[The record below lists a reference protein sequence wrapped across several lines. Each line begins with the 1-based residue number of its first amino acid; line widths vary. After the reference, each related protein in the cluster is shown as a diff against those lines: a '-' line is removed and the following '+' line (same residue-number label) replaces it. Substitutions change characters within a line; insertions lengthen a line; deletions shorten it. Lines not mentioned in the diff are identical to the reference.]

1 MEHNLSPLQQEVL
14 DKYKQLSLDLKA
26 LDETIKELNY
36 SAHRQQHSQQETVS
50 PDEILQE
57 MRDIE
62 VKIGL
67 VGTLLKVAC
76 TRLSCKESKNRSLW
90 VAILNN
96 GLVQEIDSDAL
107 FFTAHYIVL

>member
-14 DKYKQLSLDLKA
+14 DKYKQISLDLKA

-36 SAHRQQHSQQETVS
+36 SQHRQQHSQQETVS

-67 VGTLLKVAC
+67 VGTLLKGSVYSLILQ
-76 TRLSCKESKNRSLW
+76 RKQEQESLGSNSK
-90 VAILNN
+90 
-96 GLVQEIDSDAL
+96 
-107 FFTAHYIVL
+107 

>member
-36 SAHRQQHSQQETVS
+36 SQHRQQHSQQETVS
-50 PDEILQE
+50 PDEILQG

-67 VGTLLKVAC
+67 VGTLLKGSVYSLILQ
-76 TRLSCKESKNRSLW
+76 RKQEQESLGSNSK
-90 VAILNN
+90 
-96 GLVQEIDSDAL
+96 
-107 FFTAHYIVL
+107 

>member
-14 DKYKQLSLDLKA
+14 DKYKQLSLDLKS

-36 SAHRQQHSQQETVS
+36 SQHRQQHSQQETVS

-67 VGTLLKVAC
+67 VGTLLKGSVYSLILQ
-76 TRLSCKESKNRSLW
+76 RKQEQESLGSNSK
-90 VAILNN
+90 
-96 GLVQEIDSDAL
+96 
-107 FFTAHYIVL
+107 

>member
-14 DKYKQLSLDLKA
+14 DKYKQLSLDLKV

-36 SAHRQQHSQQETVS
+36 SQHRQQHSQQETVS

-67 VGTLLKVAC
+67 VGTLLKGSVYSLILQ
-76 TRLSCKESKNRSLW
+76 RKQEQESLGSNSK
-90 VAILNN
+90 
-96 GLVQEIDSDAL
+96 
-107 FFTAHYIVL
+107 

>member
-36 SAHRQQHSQQETVS
+36 LQHRQQHSQQETVS

-67 VGTLLKVAC
+67 VGTLLKGSVYSLILQ
-76 TRLSCKESKNRSLW
+76 RKQEQESLGSNSK
-90 VAILNN
+90 
-96 GLVQEIDSDAL
+96 
-107 FFTAHYIVL
+107 

>member
-36 SAHRQQHSQQETVS
+36 SQHRQQHSQQETVS

-67 VGTLLKVAC
+67 VGTLLKGSVYSLILQ
-76 TRLSCKESKNRSLW
+76 RKQEQESLGSNSK
-90 VAILNN
+90 
-96 GLVQEIDSDAL
+96 
-107 FFTAHYIVL
+107 

>member
-14 DKYKQLSLDLKA
+14 DKYKQLSLGLKA

-36 SAHRQQHSQQETVS
+36 SQHRQQHSQQETVS

-67 VGTLLKVAC
+67 VGTLLKGSVYSLILQ
-76 TRLSCKESKNRSLW
+76 RKQEQESLGSNSK
-90 VAILNN
+90 
-96 GLVQEIDSDAL
+96 
-107 FFTAHYIVL
+107 

>member
-26 LDETIKELNY
+26 LDETIKELKY
-36 SAHRQQHSQQETVS
+36 SQHRQQHSQQETVS

-67 VGTLLKVAC
+67 VGTLLKGSVYSLILQ
-76 TRLSCKESKNRSLW
+76 RKQEQESLGSNSK
-90 VAILNN
+90 
-96 GLVQEIDSDAL
+96 
-107 FFTAHYIVL
+107 

>member
-36 SAHRQQHSQQETVS
+36 SQHRQQHSQQETVS

-67 VGTLLKVAC
+67 VGTLLKGSVYSFILQ
-76 TRLSCKESKNRSLW
+76 RKQEQESLGSNSK
-90 VAILNN
+90 
-96 GLVQEIDSDAL
+96 
-107 FFTAHYIVL
+107 

>member
-1 MEHNLSPLQQEVL
+1 MEHNFSPLQQEVL

-36 SAHRQQHSQQETVS
+36 SQHRQQHSQQETVS

-67 VGTLLKVAC
+67 VGTLLKGSVYSLILQ
-76 TRLSCKESKNRSLW
+76 RKQEQESLGSNSK
-90 VAILNN
+90 
-96 GLVQEIDSDAL
+96 
-107 FFTAHYIVL
+107 

>member
-36 SAHRQQHSQQETVS
+36 SQHRQQHSQQETVS

-62 VKIGL
+62 VKVGL
-67 VGTLLKVAC
+67 VGTLLKGSVYSLILQ
-76 TRLSCKESKNRSLW
+76 RKQEQESLGSNSK
-90 VAILNN
+90 
-96 GLVQEIDSDAL
+96 
-107 FFTAHYIVL
+107 

>member
-36 SAHRQQHSQQETVS
+36 SQHRQQHSQQENVS

-67 VGTLLKVAC
+67 VGTLLKGSVYSLILQ
-76 TRLSCKESKNRSLW
+76 RKQEQESLGSNSK
-90 VAILNN
+90 
-96 GLVQEIDSDAL
+96 
-107 FFTAHYIVL
+107 

>member
-36 SAHRQQHSQQETVS
+36 SQHRQQHSQQEIVS

-67 VGTLLKVAC
+67 VGTLLKGSVYSLILQ
-76 TRLSCKESKNRSLW
+76 RKQEQESLGSNSK
-90 VAILNN
+90 
-96 GLVQEIDSDAL
+96 
-107 FFTAHYIVL
+107 

>member
-1 MEHNLSPLQQEVL
+1 MKHTRRCSHSMEHNLSPLQQEVL

-36 SAHRQQHSQQETVS
+36 SQHRQQHSQQETVS

-67 VGTLLKVAC
+67 VGTLLKGSVYSLILQ
-76 TRLSCKESKNRSLW
+76 RKQEQESLGSNSK
-90 VAILNN
+90 
-96 GLVQEIDSDAL
+96 
-107 FFTAHYIVL
+107 

>member
-36 SAHRQQHSQQETVS
+36 SQHRQQHSQQETVS

-67 VGTLLKVAC
+67 VGTLLKGSVYSLILQ
-76 TRLSCKESKNRSLW
+76 TKQEQESLGSNSK
-90 VAILNN
+90 
-96 GLVQEIDSDAL
+96 
-107 FFTAHYIVL
+107 

>member
-1 MEHNLSPLQQEVL
+1 MNQEVL

-36 SAHRQQHSQQETVS
+36 SQHRQQHSQQETVS

-67 VGTLLKVAC
+67 VGTLLKGSVYSLILQ
-76 TRLSCKESKNRSLW
+76 RKQEQESLGSNSK
-90 VAILNN
+90 
-96 GLVQEIDSDAL
+96 
-107 FFTAHYIVL
+107 